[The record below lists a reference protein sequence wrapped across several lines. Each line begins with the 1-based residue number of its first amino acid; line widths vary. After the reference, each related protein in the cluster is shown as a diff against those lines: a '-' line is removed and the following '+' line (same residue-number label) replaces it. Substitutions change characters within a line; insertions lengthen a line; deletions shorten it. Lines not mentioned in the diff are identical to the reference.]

1 MSSLWAASITVLPP
15 GTWTGLPSTSRL
27 IVVIG
32 ASDVVRDEA
41 LLMLD
46 VVQELVAKVLDE
58 ALHRQRGGVAQGT
71 DGAPGDIV
79 RYRHE
84 HIEILV
90 PALAVLDAVDHPP
103 QPARALAAWRTLAA
117 GLFEVEIR
125 EAQQRADHAAAV
137 IHDDHRPGAEHRSR
151 LGDRVVIHVGRHHDL
166 AGQDRHRRAA
176 GDAGLELATDTHPAG
191 HLEQL

>member
-58 ALHRQRGGVAQGT
+58 ALHRQLRDRGSEPQFVFARADDVARHREDLGAAVVGSPQVQKRLAAVRDDPRDRGEGLGVVDRRRLAVQTITRRERRLVARHPLLAFQGFKECRFFAADVRAVAVMVVQMEREAAAQ
-71 DGAPGDIV
+71 DIV
-79 RYRHE
+79 
-84 HIEILV
+84 
-90 PALAVLDAVDHPP
+90 A
-103 QPARALAAWRTLAA
+103 
-117 GLFEVEIR
+117 
-125 EAQQRADHAAAV
+125 
-137 IHDDHRPGAEHRSR
+137 
-151 LGDRVVIHVGRHHDL
+151 
-166 AGQDRHRRAA
+166 
-176 GDAGLELATDTHPAG
+176 
-191 HLEQL
+191 